1 MSKYALSVEMVVRG
15 KKRSSR
21 PAVEIRDLW
30 WRKCNEPLEQ
40 KKVNWDAISPFIP
53 QGIIAKASE
62 LPFFNSDNLVFF
74 VGSFGVFCKKAL
86 DLSRSVETAQ
96 LLYRVAFLKTMIE
109 MAYCLPGTSEPFKF
123 ITKNDVARLRVSYPS
138 HGFDDMQSV
147 DAEMRSL
154 FIEILGAPEKHG
166 SMLAILEPLLVSAYE
181 RFPNPAT
188 KPTLQAVAGISV
200 AAPSENPQALTS
212 PVIEG
217 NARVGGLN
225 APAKEAV
232 VGTCVHNDIAQEA
245 IVAKALSEEVG
256 AEEVV
261 SGIVSPAEVA
271 VIDDEG
277 APGEIESSEPA
288 DRNHMTV
295 VPDSGPLGSLAS
307 EQSHSIGETPWDQ
320 AIRDALR
327 SSFIVASRVSG
338 DESGQHAAVV
348 FDVDGAV
355 LHQGL
360 VEDAHELSQL
370 YQSIE
375 AGGDRASRIVFF
387 VDEIDLGFAGPYCE
401 GVNTRVAFEMA
412 WPELRSHDL
421 NFMARYLELKT
432 GIEAPYANCV
442 LAARAM
448 IVGRPRI
455 GLKRVSFCGG
465 SSR

>member
-1 MSKYALSVEMVVRG
+1 MSKYAMSVEMVVRA

-21 PAVEIRDLW
+21 PAVAIRDLW
-30 WRKCNEPLEQ
+30 WRKCNDPLEQ

-53 QGIIAKASE
+53 QGIIARASE

-147 DAEMRSL
+147 DADMRSL

-181 RFPNPAT
+181 RLPNPAT

-200 AAPSENPQALTS
+200 TASSENPQAPTS
-212 PVIEG
+212 PV
-217 NARVGGLN
+217 VGGSDRVDEAN
-225 APAKEAV
+225 APAAEAV
-232 VGTCVHNDIAQEA
+232 VGPRVQNDMAQEV
-245 IVAKALSEEVG
+245 IVAKAISEEVT
-256 AEEVV
+256 
-261 SGIVSPAEVA
+261 SGIVSPAAGPV
-271 VIDDEG
+271 VVDEG
-277 APGEIESSEPA
+277 AASEIESSEPP
-288 DRNHMTV
+288 DKNHMAAV
-295 VPDSGPLGSLAS
+295 RDSAPIGSIAS

-327 SSFIVASRVSG
+327 SSFIVASRVPG
-338 DESGQHAAVV
+338 VESGQHAAVV

-360 VEDAHELSQL
+360 VEDAQELAQL
-370 YQSIE
+370 CQSI
-375 AGGDRASRIVFF
+375 GVGDDRASRIVFF

-421 NFMARYLELKT
+421 NFMAGYLELKT
-432 GIEAPYANCV
+432 GVETPYANCV

-448 IVGRPRI
+448 IVGRSRI

-465 SSR
+465 SAR